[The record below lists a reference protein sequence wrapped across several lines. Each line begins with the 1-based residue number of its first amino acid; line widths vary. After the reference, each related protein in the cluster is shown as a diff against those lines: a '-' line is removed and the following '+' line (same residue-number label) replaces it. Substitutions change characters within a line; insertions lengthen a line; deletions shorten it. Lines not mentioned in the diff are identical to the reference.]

1 MVSSLMIRVKDG
13 EDPKAL
19 AREINYSLDDSA
31 PISAYTTNG
40 IFSGVTDS
48 VQSMSSYS
56 TVLLVVML
64 ILVVAALMSVFTITI
79 NERTEEFGIL
89 ASLGVSSGKLGGIVL
104 TEGAVIGLVGGVL
117 GAAFAAVALLIF
129 ADPIMV
135 KLQIPQ
141 LDTSLPYL
149 LALGGICLALS
160 VAVSLLTS
168 LYSAWKISRTRLDNL
183 IKGEEL

>member
-1 MVSSLMIRVKDG
+1 MFGKFGTV
-13 EDPKAL
+13 
-19 AREINYSLDDSA
+19 EIL
-31 PISAYTTNG
+31 
-40 IFSGVTDS
+40 
-48 VQSMSSYS
+48 
-56 TVLLVVML
+56 L
-64 ILVVAALMSVFTITI
+64 IL
-79 NERTEEFGIL
+79 
-89 ASLGVSSGKLGGIVL
+89 
-104 TEGAVIGLVGGVL
+104 
-117 GAAFAAVALLIF
+117 AVALLIF